1 MRLHAD
7 PRCWASPLLSEMLR
21 DKLSS
26 RPTFGPASTASI
38 PATPSSRLRN
48 ATARTRRAHPSKS
61 TLCSPLDSTD
71 ALLSWRP
78 NASAARCVS
87 RVPLP
92 DSAVARY
99 VRPST
104 LSGNNQL
111 NSTTSKRIQPPR
123 LLMCHDFA
131 TSYPVHE
138 ASTDGVSGSDCPPD
152 KDIWRFNHWA
162 YVDVFVYAS
171 SHRVVIPP
179 VGYIHAAHRHSA
191 LILGTLHF
199 GLDDKDA
206 SDQLIAVMSNF
217 SARSR
222 AVSQLAT
229 IAKFFGFDGW
239 FVRIQF
245 VPEQVSTSD
254 IAGFVNDLTRA
265 CRKALG
271 PAAEVVWFDSITR
284 KGDSKPQ
291 CELNEENDLF
301 FKAAGAFFTS
311 FRWTRNAPVR
321 SAVKAG
327 PRRTDVFTGI
337 DVFGRRTFGG
347 GGFQT
352 HIALRAIKQAGTS
365 AAIFAPSWTTERCPH
380 GTDPLEVEER
390 FWTGP
395 RGRFGRECVAQY
407 FKERAVLTQLPFS
420 TSFDPGWGPRTVS
433 AGNVVSEEKYFNMKR
448 QDVQPSFLRTKM
460 ASGDG
465 AAATLALSHEQALN
479 GSASIRFSFSFSESR
494 MLSGTY
500 SLLRLFV
507 AKVTFPKVPTRGAT
521 HGYTPGSCLKVSY
534 QYFVDDHGN
543 ALRPSASLNRTRGYN
558 PYDDDEGTGDPSID
572 QVARDTGANQFGLL
586 LLFAAPMRAILL
598 VGENSR
604 WYAGAEE
611 GAQRAMSRLEILEK
625 YVDYTAIAP
634 AVEEPVRSSPLRA
647 DGSPTWMNRTFELPS
662 RLISG
667 QRLQEVMVIVG
678 DPPLQPISVRPS
690 PLVTPTSH
698 SRVQSIRQS
707 RVGSG
712 MQSPMSQGQLSV
724 TRKSVSLRG
733 NRNPRTRIGAELL
746 NAGLLAED
754 RPGPRRMSQSTMT
767 SVRRLSVRTQ
777 SGLTEDGTDNSS
789 DFGSEPSDSLSQKSS
804 QSFRTLKSR
813 TSHAAAINAGYRRQS
828 NIRESRHTR
837 MNDLEY
843 ASNFS
848 VDGTVDFSHMQAD
861 VLNRS
866 GSRAISRFG
875 SRIGSPDSGHSMRL
889 SRYSSRNNSRM
900 GSRNPSRAMSPTGMS
915 GGGALRVYSGR
926 YAALEERRFGRSESI
941 RSVGGSS
948 VLAELKSN
956 LMMAADSMAAGG
968 ELLEGGVSAMNQQ
981 KKRGGV
987 PRGMQRVFLGGLSM
1001 EVVDEHLSY

>member
-1 MRLHAD
+1 
-7 PRCWASPLLSEMLR
+7 
-21 DKLSS
+21 
-26 RPTFGPASTASI
+26 
-38 PATPSSRLRN
+38 
-48 ATARTRRAHPSKS
+48 
-61 TLCSPLDSTD
+61 
-71 ALLSWRP
+71 
-78 NASAARCVS
+78 
-87 RVPLP
+87 
-92 DSAVARY
+92 
-99 VRPST
+99 
-104 LSGNNQL
+104 
-111 NSTTSKRIQPPR
+111 
-123 LLMCHDFA
+123 MCHDFS
-131 TSYPVHE
+131 TSYPTHE
-138 ASTDGVSGSDCPPD
+138 ASTDGVTGKDCPSND
-152 KDIWRFNHWA
+152 NIWRFNHWA

-171 SHRVVIPP
+171 CHRVTIPP
-179 VGYIHAAHRHSA
+179 VGYIHAAHRHGA

-199 GLDDKDA
+199 GRDDKNA
-206 SDQLIAVMSNF
+206 SDQLISVMSNY
-217 SARSR
+217 SARSK
-222 AVSQLAT
+222 AASQLAS
-229 IAKFFGFDGW
+229 ISKFYGFDGW
-239 FVRIQF
+239 FIRIQS

-254 IAGFVNDLTRA
+254 IAGFVSDLTRA

-271 PAAEVVWFDSITR
+271 PASEVVWFDSVTR

-291 CELNEENDLF
+291 CELNDENDLF

-311 FRWTRNAPVR
+311 FHWTRNAPVR

-337 DVFGRRTFGG
+337 DVHGRKTFGG

-365 AAIFAPSWTTERCPH
+365 AAIFAPSWTMEKCPP

-420 TSFDPGWGPRTVS
+420 TSFDPGWGPRTVT
-433 AGNVVSEEKYFNMKR
+433 AGNVVNEEKYFNMKR

-479 GSASIRFSFSFSESR
+479 GSASIRLSFSFSESR

-500 SLLRLFV
+500 SVLRLFV
-507 AKVTFPKVPTRGAT
+507 AKVSFPKVAIRSAN
-521 HGYTPGSCLKVSY
+521 HGHTPGSCLKVSY

-543 ALRPSASLNRTRGYN
+543 ALQPSVSLNRTRGYD
-558 PYDDDEGTGDPSID
+558 PYCEEESYDDLSVDR
-572 QVARDTGANQFGLL
+572 VARNTGANQFGLL
-586 LLFAAPMRAILL
+586 LLFASPMKAVLL

-604 WYAGAEE
+604 WYSGGGE

-625 YVDYTAIAP
+625 YVDYVAIAP
-634 AVEEPVRSSPLRA
+634 AVEEPVRSSPTRA
-647 DGSPTWMNRTFELPS
+647 DGSPSWMSRTFELPS

-667 QRLQEVMVIVG
+667 QRLQEVMVLVG

-712 MQSPMSQGQLSV
+712 MQSPGSQGQLSV
-724 TRKSVSLRG
+724 RTKSVSLRG

-746 NAGLLAED
+746 SAGLFSED
-754 RPGPRRMSQSTMT
+754 KPGLRRITESSLNGPRYMSA
-767 SVRRLSVRTQ
+767 RTQ

-789 DFGSEPSDSLSQKSS
+789 EFGSDASDSLSQKSS
-804 QSFRTLKSR
+804 HSYRSLKTR
-813 TSHAAAINAGYRRQS
+813 AKHAAAINAEFRRQS
-828 NIRESRHTR
+828 SVRESRHTR
-837 MNDLEY
+837 MSDLEY
-843 ASNFS
+843 ASNFD
-848 VDGTVDFSHMQAD
+848 VEGTVDFSHMQAD
-861 VLNRS
+861 VFNRS

-875 SRIGSPDSGHSMRL
+875 SRIGTPDSSRSLRL
-889 SRYSSRNNSRM
+889 SRYSSRNSSRM
-900 GSRNPSRAMSPTGMS
+900 GSRNPSRAMSPTGMQN
-915 GGGALRVYSGR
+915 GGSAMRVYSGR
-926 YAALEERRFGRSESI
+926 FAAAEEKRSGRSDSFRSI
-941 RSVGGSS
+941 GGSS

-968 ELLEGGVSAMNQQ
+968 ELLEGGMPAANR
-981 KKRGGV
+981 KKRGAMS
-987 PRGMQRVFLGGLSM
+987 RGMQRVFLGGLSM
-1001 EVVDEHLSY
+1001 EIVDEHLGY